1 MANTRYENYV
11 LSNRLE
17 DQLATHLNLLDFVTI
32 NNELTATAGMIVKVN
47 TYSATGEAQVV
58 AEREGNTESIEMS
71 YTPKEYTVKTTQAR
85 FIYTDEDE
93 MIDPFLV
100 DGGIKNLSVALTNK
114 LTEQVMTEFG
124 KATLAVNYSS
134 APTFNDFVD
143 ALAMMNHA
151 DDATGSESNNHGV
164 FALLNRK
171 SKAMLQKGMKD
182 ELKYVEDYI
191 RQGYIGHIAG
201 VPIRVCDVIPEGQ
214 IIIATREAVTYFR
227 KKGVETE
234 QERDMN
240 RRINTIYGRM
250 VGFPALTDAGKIV
263 LIKPAA

>member
-1 MANTRYENYV
+1 MPNTRYENFV

-17 DQLATHLNLLDFVTI
+17 DQLSTHLNLLDFVTI
-32 NNELTATAGMIVKVN
+32 NNELTATAGTIVKVN
-47 TYSATGEAQVV
+47 TYSATGKAQVV
-58 AEREGNTESIEMS
+58 AEREGNTETIAMS
-71 YTPKEYTVKTTQAR
+71 YTTKEYTVKTTQAR
-85 FIYTDEDE
+85 FEYTDEDE
-93 MIDPFLV
+93 MTDPFLV

-114 LTEQVMTEFG
+114 LTEQVMAEYG
-124 KATLAVNYSS
+124 KATLSVNYSTS
-134 APTFNDFVD
+134 PTFNDFVD
-143 ALAMMNHA
+143 GLSKLNFV
-151 DDATGSESNNHGV
+151 DDAAGSESNSPGV

-214 IIIATREAVTYFR
+214 IVIATREAVTYFR
-227 KKGVETE
+227 KKGTETE
-234 QERDMN
+234 QERDKN

-263 LIKPAA
+263 LLKPSA